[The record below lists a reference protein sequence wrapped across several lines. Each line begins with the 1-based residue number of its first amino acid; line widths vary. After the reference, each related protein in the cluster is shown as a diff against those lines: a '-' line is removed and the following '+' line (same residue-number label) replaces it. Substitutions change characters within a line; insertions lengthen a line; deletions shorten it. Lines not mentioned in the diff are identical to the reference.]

1 MPQPQSQMT
10 ATKFKPTHIMHRIGK
25 VGVPVII
32 FEKRNA
38 LWLVIDQNCT
48 HYWVGKDNVEEIN

>member
-1 MPQPQSQMT
+1 MT